1 MRVKPRRYG
10 AVLLRAVVSA
20 ALLLGLA
27 ACASLGARL
36 EPPRVSLANLQLV
49 EFGVFEQRYRLDLR
63 IQNPN
68 DAELPIAG
76 MDFRLYLNDEEF
88 ARGLSNQRVTVP
100 AFGEQL
106 VEVQVTS
113 GLTGILGQLQRLGQ
127 GELKTFSYRLAG
139 NVKPLHRA
147 LKYPFEYRG
156 EIDLAPAGGAAGP
169 GSGTRD

>member
-1 MRVKPRRYG
+1 MRMGRVSFQ
-10 AVLLRAVVSA
+10 AVALSVV
-20 ALLLGLA
+20 LLGLT

-88 ARGLSNQRVTVP
+88 AHGLSNQRVTVP

-127 GELKTFSYRLAG
+127 GELKTFSYRLSG
-139 NVKPLHRA
+139 NVKLLHRA

-156 EIDLAPAGGAAGP
+156 ELDLDPA
-169 GSGTRD
+169 SGTTGLKTGDWGMGEV